1 MYISSVKIKII
12 LAKQQ
17 MSLRQFCKINNL
29 AYSTVIGLMNK
40 ERIGNLRTVEKIA
53 QALGVNLW
61 NIGGEI
67 IMENKSA
74 YVNAH
79 EVSQLLGVSQSKA
92 YQIIKKM
99 NDDLREDGYLTIAG
113 KVSRAYFN
121 EKWYGA
127 SNEWIKK

>member
-1 MYISSVKIKII
+1 
-12 LAKQQ
+12 

-53 QALGVNLW
+53 QALGVK
-61 NIGGEI
+61 IYEI
-67 IMENKSA
+67 LEEKQKVNEEGTSLTVFS
-74 YVNAH
+74 VNAH

-92 YQIIKKM
+92 YQILKKM

-127 SNEWIKK
+127 SNE

>member
-1 MYISSVKIKII
+1 MK
-12 LAKQQ
+12 
-17 MSLRQFCKINNL
+17 
-29 AYSTVIGLMNK
+29 GP
-40 ERIGNLRTVEKIA
+40 EKMKTLEGKLVSDGMKVGI
-53 QALGVNLW
+53 
-61 NIGGEI
+61 
-67 IMENKSA
+67 
-74 YVNAH
+74 VNAH

-127 SNEWIKK
+127 SNE

>member
-1 MYISSVKIKII
+1 
-12 LAKQQ
+12 
-17 MSLRQFCKINNL
+17 
-29 AYSTVIGLMNK
+29 
-40 ERIGNLRTVEKIA
+40 
-53 QALGVNLW
+53 
-61 NIGGEI
+61 
-67 IMENKSA
+67 MENKSA

-99 NDDLREDGYLTIAG
+99 KEDGYLTIAG

-127 SNEWIKK
+127 SNE

>member
-1 MYISSVKIKII
+1 
-12 LAKQQ
+12 
-17 MSLRQFCKINNL
+17 
-29 AYSTVIGLMNK
+29 
-40 ERIGNLRTVEKIA
+40 
-53 QALGVNLW
+53 
-61 NIGGEI
+61 
-67 IMENKSA
+67 MENKSA

-92 YQIIKKM
+92 YQIIKKI
-99 NDDLREDGYLTIAG
+99 NDDLIEDGYLTIAG